1 MDFPNCSVVYLHLV
15 GFGFFLVSEHLLSTK
30 ELLFWEDDNK
40 FINVLFIN
48 VLPVYSEER
57 VIIRVAEEKQY
68 CNIEAF

>member
-48 VLPVYSEER
+48 VLPVYSEEC

>member
-1 MDFPNCSVVYLHLV
+1 MDFTNCSVVYLHLV
-15 GFGFFLVSEHLLSTK
+15 GFVFFLVSEHLLSTK